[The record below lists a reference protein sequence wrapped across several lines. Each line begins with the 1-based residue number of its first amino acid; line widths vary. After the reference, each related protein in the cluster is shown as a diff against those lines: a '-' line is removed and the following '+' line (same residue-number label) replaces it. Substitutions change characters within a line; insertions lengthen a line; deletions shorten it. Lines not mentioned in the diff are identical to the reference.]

1 MNNDVK
7 KGRLMLQPIKIITS
21 KELEMLLEKEQTVSL
36 IDVRENE
43 EVIQGII
50 PGARHIRMGEIPA
63 RKEEL
68 DKNII
73 HFIIC
78 RSGARSGRVCEYLQS
93 LGYDVV
99 NVEGGMLDWEGEV
112 KIMFTY

>member
-1 MNNDVK
+1 MNKDNLISV
-7 KGRLMLQPIKIITS
+7 
-21 KELEMLLEKEQTVSL
+21 
-36 IDVRENE
+36 IDVREDDE
-43 EVIQGII
+43 IAQGKI
-50 PGARHIRMGEIPA
+50 PEAKHIRMGDIPE

-68 DKNII
+68 SKDEK

-93 LGYDVV
+93 LGYDVI

-112 KIMFTY
+112 K